1 MLRELLDRDHGCDSS
16 GVEPAAVVDL
26 VGNRLGQVGKEL
38 GGSPVQ
44 HSLVHELQRLAEQLH
59 ARSFVHASALGPDDA
74 VLKGVRNAD
83 AVAATDGVG
92 LRDHLE
98 RRHALAVQSDA
109 AAGLELKLDLLDRVR
124 RLGRPLAHL
133 GLDDEHRRLHALQ
146 VLGLVGET
154 GEVGVGRVLLL
165 GADKGLNPKLVQVRR
180 HLGTAGKLLEK
191 PRIAPRR
198 VHGHVRGEHV
208 RVALEAHLVVTAPRG
223 AVGKDSDVFLLHGL
237 HQPRARDE
245 AADTGGI
252 PIVAIVLGLRLNG
265 IKAALSHR
273 LFQVDDDSV
282 DAARRHPV
290 PDVVDVVLIWL
301 AKVSAEG
308 KHLQALLHEALAH
321 SLGVEAT

>member
-59 ARSFVHASALGPDDA
+59 ARSFVHACTVGEEGRVAWSKSGVVRTRGRGRRCTSALGPDDA

-154 GEVGVGRVLLL
+154 GEVGVGRV
-165 GADKGLNPKLVQVRR
+165 RR

-191 PRIAPRR
+191 TSIAPRR
-198 VHGHVRGEHV
+198 VYGHVRGEHV

-252 PIVAIVLGLRLNG
+252 PICGDDNHMTHGGAGKQR
-265 IKAALSHR
+265 HR
-273 LFQVDDDSV
+273 RFSSN
-282 DAARRHPV
+282 RRH
-290 PDVVDVVLIWL
+290 
-301 AKVSAEG
+301 
-308 KHLQALLHEALAH
+308 
-321 SLGVEAT
+321 